1 MKKWDEIS
9 EDPYGKDLGEGYVG
23 AFKIG
28 GYTLISGNA
37 NTWTDGTMEPRHG
50 CLEEY
55 GCNNHWEDSA
65 VFIEE
70 SYKLLLGKNQGV
82 YNIWKKDIIKSD
94 PRYLAKL
101 ELLKEYNAIS
111 EELYNKILDI
121 VNE

>member
-1 MKKWDEIS
+1 MKRWDEIS
-9 EDPYGKDLGEGYVG
+9 QDPYGKDLNEPVVG
-23 AFKIG
+23 TRKFGKFV
-28 GYTLISGNA
+28 LVSGNSNLWA
-37 NTWTDGTMEPRHG
+37 DGTTEPRYG

-55 GCNNHWEDSA
+55 GCNNHWEDTA

-70 SYKLLLGKNQGV
+70 AYGV
-82 YNIWKKDIIKSD
+82 LMKSGQYSAWNEDIIKED

-101 ELLKEYNAIS
+101 ELIKEYNAIS